1 MYMFQNF
8 IEVQR
13 QMKNK
18 HMTEEKRE
26 KTKKKNPHEKQIPMT
41 VQHYFLLKFH
51 RMKNMLS

>member
-1 MYMFQNF
+1 
-8 IEVQR
+8 
-13 QMKNK
+13 
-18 HMTEEKRE
+18 MTEEKRE

>member
-1 MYMFQNF
+1 MFQNF

-26 KTKKKNPHEKQIPMT
+26 KTKKKKSPRKTNTNDCTALFSTEIP
-41 VQHYFLLKFH
+41 QNEEYA
-51 RMKNMLS
+51 